1 MKKLI
6 TIGVV
11 VTTLVTTLGVS
22 AIVAVP
28 VHAASAGQLIK
39 MAGNNSV
46 YYLGADNKR
55 YMFPTE
61 TTYKSWFKDFSSV
74 VTISSTELQSYDLG
88 GNVTMRPGTNLVK
101 ITTVP
106 KTYAV
111 EPNGTLR
118 WITSESVASSLY
130 GSQWYKKVVDVP
142 DGFWVNYDHTSGVD
156 LSTASYPTGSLVK
169 ESGSATIYYIDGA
182 TKRPIADMTAFDANR
197 FNLSFV
203 QTASD
208 LSSYSAGTSITGAE
222 SALTTVSGTTGG
234 GTPSTSTGTLTVSL
248 ASDTPA
254 ADTVVQNAT
263 YVKFTKVNF
272 TATGGDV
279 VIDSMTIKRS
289 GNLAQDSN
297 FSNIYLLD
305 STDTMVGNEKT
316 LGSTHTVT
324 INDDIT
330 ISNGTTKSYWIAA
343 TMNSTLQSGEIAGLA
358 LSEVVVKGNA
368 TVSGTLPITGNS
380 MTMNSTITMGTVT
393 QAAGSTNPTT
403 GSTSKQVGTT
413 DYVFAAA
420 KLTVNSTEDVQVE
433 RIRFYQSGTSAD
445 ADIANLDLVVDGVVL
460 ATVAKPT
467 NKAVIYDLSASPYT
481 ILKGNNKTF
490 EIRGDIV
497 DGSSRTVEFEFD
509 KKTDIKAKGK
519 NYGFY
524 ITPTYVSTTSPYW
537 NNTSYATIST
547 GTLTVSK
554 KILSSTYIAE
564 GSTQTVV
571 GAFNFR
577 AQGEPIIISSIKFD
591 VETSTSAGAITNV
604 TIYDEGGNV
613 VAGPVDPSTGSDPD
627 TVTLTDTWTVPT
639 GEHVYTVKADL
650 DSNWSSGDTIYMQI
664 DTPDADI
671 TAKGETT
678 NNSVTASPTSAVA
691 ADTMTV
697 RVGSLNISTLNS
709 PVAQSVVAGTSGFTF
724 AQFVLDASAS
734 GEDVK
739 VTQLKVR
746 HSTTAANLHQDI
758 SGIKI
763 YDGADVLNLNDVE
776 AGDAT
781 TVSAATSTIDFDSAL
796 IIPKGTSKTLVLKGD
811 IGGSATGGQMF
822 GLVGSDCA
830 VVYGNSTGNSIDET
844 ITNGEGQL
852 MTVVSNA
859 SLTIGVSSA
868 SATNDGLL
876 PGNTEGLTVGVFNF
890 RAQYSDVNL
899 EEVYLTVS
907 TTTSQSAAGGPDQ
920 FNKIYLYDGT
930 KKVAE
935 ATATTTDSL
944 VETQGATD
952 TNNNNTIHFD
962 MSANPVKV
970 TAGTTIDLTVKV
982 DTSNPDYYNYLAN
995 TKGESGEGFRLA
1007 INAKGDVV
1015 ARAASLLGASNKTLN
1030 SATLKDYYLFK
1041 SVPTV
1046 LTNDLISGGISS
1058 GTLLAGT
1065 ESGKSLYKFSVT
1077 ADNAGD
1083 IGLGQVSFLVTT
1095 STATATSFVLYE
1107 GGRQVAATTTYQNV
1121 SAGKFIVA
1129 FLFTSDYTAPDAG
1142 EGDIQPFTIAKGQTS
1157 TFTFKAD
1164 VEGPSGT
1171 TTGSVQVQFLG
1182 DGSAL
1187 GTFPAGY
1194 GVGGTNNITAKSYE
1208 GNFVWGDYWR
1218 TYDSSSTT
1226 CEETEQWSNGY
1237 LVPTGATTKLQS
1249 TSTSVTFSK

>member
-6 TIGVV
+6 TIGLV
-11 VTTLVTTLGVS
+11 VTTMVTTLGVS
-22 AIVAVP
+22 AMFSVP

-55 YMFPTE
+55 YMFPTQS
-61 TTYKSWFKDFSSV
+61 TYMSWFKDFSSV

-118 WITSESVASSLY
+118 WITSESVASALY

-142 DGFWVNYDHTSGVD
+142 DGFWVNYIVGAD
-156 LSTASYPTGSLVK
+156 LSGSTYPTGSLVK
-169 ESGSATIYYIDGA
+169 QTGSATIYYIDGS
-182 TKRPIADMTAFDANR
+182 TKRAVADMTAFDANR
-197 FNLSFV
+197 FNMNFV
-203 QTASD
+203 QTATD
-208 LSSYSAGTSITGAE
+208 LLSYSTGTSITGAE
-222 SALTTVSGTTGG
+222 SALTTVSGTTSG
-234 GTPSTSTGTLTVSL
+234 GTPSTSTGTLTVAL

-254 ADTVVQNAT
+254 SATVVQNAT
-263 YVKFTKVNF
+263 FVKFTKVNF

-279 VIDSMTIKRS
+279 VIDSLTMKRM
-289 GNLAQDSN
+289 GLAQDSN
-297 FSNIYLLD
+297 FSNVYLLD
-305 STDTMVGNEKT
+305 SSDTMIGNEKT
-316 LGSTHTVT
+316 LGSAHTAVV
-324 INDDIT
+324 NDDIT
-330 ISNGTTKSYWIAA
+330 ITNGTTKSYWLSA
-343 TMNSTLQSGEIAGLA
+343 TMHSTLQSGEIAALA

-368 TVSGTLPITGNS
+368 TVSGTLPIQGNS
-380 MTMNSTITMGTVT
+380 MTMNSTIAMGTVT
-393 QAAGSTNPTT
+393 QAAGSTNPST

-433 RIRFYQSGTSAD
+433 RIRFYESGTAAD
-445 ADIANLDLVVDGVVL
+445 ADVANLDLVVDGVVL

-467 NKAVIYDLSASPYT
+467 DKAVVFDLSASPYS

-497 DGSSRTVEFEFD
+497 DGSSRTIEFEFD
-509 KKTDIKAKGK
+509 KKTDIKVKGK
-519 NYGFY
+519 TYGFY
-524 ITPTYVSTTSPYW
+524 INPTWATSQTTSPYW
-537 NNTSYATIST
+537 NNTSYVTVST

-554 KILSSTYIAE
+554 KILSSTYVTE

-577 AQGEPIIISSIKFD
+577 AQGEPIIITSIKFD

-604 TIYDEGGNV
+604 TIYDENGAV

-650 DSNWSSGDTIYMQI
+650 DSNWSSGDTVYMQL
-664 DTPDADI
+664 DTPDVDI
-671 TAKGETT
+671 TSKGEVT
-678 NNSVTASPTSAVA
+678 NNAITESPTSAVA
-691 ADTMTV
+691 ADTMTI
-697 RVGSLNISTLNS
+697 RVGKLNVSTLNT
-709 PVAQSVVAGTSGFTF
+709 PVAQTVVVGSNGYTF

-739 VTQLKVR
+739 VTQLSIR

-758 SGIKI
+758 SGMKI
-763 YDGADVLNLNDVE
+763 YDGALVLNLNDVE
-776 AGDAT
+776 SGDAT
-781 TVSAATSTIDFDSAL
+781 TVSNATSTIDLDTAL

-811 IGGSATGGQMF
+811 ISGSATGGHEFSMV
-822 GLVGSDCA
+822 GTSALVA
-830 VVYGNSTGNSIDET
+830 YGNSTGNSITET
-844 ITNGEGQL
+844 ITNSDGQL
-852 MTVVSNA
+852 MTTATNA
-859 SLTIGVSSA
+859 SLTISVSSA
-868 SATNDGLL
+868 SATQDGLL
-876 PGNTEGLTVGVFNF
+876 PGNTEGLTVGVFSF

-899 EEVYLTVS
+899 EEVYMTLS
-907 TTTSQSAAGGPDQ
+907 TTTVSNLGGPDQ
-920 FNKIYLYDGT
+920 FNKISLWYGAD
-930 KKVAE
+930 KVAE

-944 VETQGATD
+944 LETAGDTD
-952 TNNNNTIHFD
+952 TNANNTVHFD
-962 MSANPVKV
+962 MSASPVKI
-970 TAGTTIDLTVKV
+970 TAGTTKDLTVKV
-982 DTSNPDYYNYLAN
+982 DTSNPDYYNYPGA
-995 TKGESGEGFRLA
+995 TKGESGEGFVLS
-1007 INAKGDVV
+1007 INAVGDVV
-1015 ARAASLLGASNKTLN
+1015 ARSASILAAGNKTL
-1030 SATLKDYYLFK
+1030 SSGTLKSYYLFK

-1046 LTNDLISGGISS
+1046 LTNDLISGGITS
-1058 GTLLAGT
+1058 GTMLAGT
-1065 ESGKSLYKFSVT
+1065 ESGKLLYKFSVR

-1095 STATATSFVLYE
+1095 STATATNFYLYE
-1107 GGRQVAATTTYQNV
+1107 GGSQVAATTTYQNV

-1129 FLFTSDYTAPDAG
+1129 FLFTSDGTAPDAG
-1142 EGDIQPFTIAKGQTS
+1142 EGDIKPETIAKGQTK
-1157 TFTFKAD
+1157 TYTFKAD
-1164 VEGPSGT
+1164 IEGPSGT

-1182 DGSAL
+1182 DGNILATLPS
-1187 GTFPAGY
+1187 GY

-1208 GNFVWGDYWR
+1208 GNFVWGDFWR

-1226 CEETEQWSNGY
+1226 NEETEQWSNGY
-1237 LVPTGATTKLQS
+1237 LVPTGATTKLQA
-1249 TSTSVTFSK
+1249 TSSSVTFSK